1 MWRGQ
6 SVAATKKI
14 IKMKSLWALKAQT
27 AASVCLFTTRGRA
40 TLFLLHTSFLQKL
53 TITHSVTCRDSLMK
67 SANPCCVI
75 PKKRYHHRKYFSS
88 RVSHARMCDMVG
100 PCNCMLLMF
109 CRNTAG
115 GLILTNAN
123 IAGKLLSDHRAG
135 EHSAARNQIQ
145 EM

>member
-1 MWRGQ
+1 
-6 SVAATKKI
+6 
-14 IKMKSLWALKAQT
+14 
-27 AASVCLFTTRGRA
+27 
-40 TLFLLHTSFLQKL
+40 
-53 TITHSVTCRDSLMK
+53 MK

-115 GLILTNAN
+115 GLYSQMQILQGSFSQITEQAN
-123 IAGKLLSDHRAG
+123 TAQPQTTYKKYRDKGAAVRRLGGERRLFSLEDSFKVRRKQLRCAADLITRVCSKDLL
-135 EHSAARNQIQ
+135 QK
-145 EM
+145 